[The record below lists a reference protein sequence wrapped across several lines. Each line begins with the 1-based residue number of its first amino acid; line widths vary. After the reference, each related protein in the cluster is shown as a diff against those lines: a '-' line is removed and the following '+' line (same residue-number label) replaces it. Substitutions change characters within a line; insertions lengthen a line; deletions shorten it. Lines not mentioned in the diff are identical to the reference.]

1 MTGRNAHHRRS
12 GPAGLLRA
20 LLFSVAIAMLA
31 LSPARAADTFVRL
44 KALIE
49 SGQYDQARDLAAH
62 ASKNPQVNALNLA
75 FTNALILKVQGKYAE
90 AAKAMRAILS
100 AYPNLTRVRGELA
113 DTLFR
118 MGDTEGAKFNFQLLA
133 DSSTTPTQRSFY
145 DNYLTAIRQKRPWTL
160 DAYVAI
166 APSTNINN
174 GISGDTVIIGG
185 VPFNAASHK
194 GESGIGLASG
204 VAGTYRFDLAPRW
217 DFTLGARTDG
227 TFYLD
232 NSFDSLNGSA
242 FGELAYTARDWRL
255 GLGVTADRKTM
266 GWEGYNWDIG
276 PQVSLR
282 RNFGPWGTLIGTAG
296 WKQVTYDTVYAYN
309 GDETDLGLRYLKTL
323 NPSSSFGLG
332 MYYSHVNADVSFN
345 GYDRYRPSIEFY
357 KELPGGL
364 LTSAQLSYEW
374 RHYAS
379 NFPLMGTPREDR
391 EFDLTAAVTFR
402 NWSWHGF
409 APKVQYSLTLNDS
422 NVPLYTYN
430 SQAIGFYLTK
440 QY

>member
-1 MTGRNAHHRRS
+1 MTPRAGVHEF
-12 GPAGLLRA
+12 AGLLRVF
-20 LLFSVAIAMLA
+20 LLAIAMAIVA

-49 SGQYDQARDLAAH
+49 SGQYEQARELAAH
-62 ASKNPQVNALNLA
+62 ASPNPKVNALNLA

-100 AYPNLTRVRGELA
+100 DYPNLTRVRGELA
-113 DTLFR
+113 DTLYR
-118 MGDTEGAKFNFQLLA
+118 MGDTEGAQFNFQLLA
-133 DSSTTPTQRSFY
+133 DSSTTPGQRSFY

-160 DAYVAI
+160 SAYVAV
-166 APSTNINN
+166 APSTNVNN

-204 VAGTYRFDLAPRW
+204 VAGTYRFDLAPHW
-217 DFTLGARTDG
+217 DFTLGAKTDG
-227 TFYLD
+227 LFYLD
-232 NSFDSLNGSA
+232 NSYDQLTGST
-242 FGELAYTARDWRL
+242 FGEFAYTARDWRL
-255 GLGVTADRKTM
+255 GFGVTADRMTM

-296 WKQVTYDTVYAYN
+296 WKQVTYDTIDAYS
-309 GDETDLGLRYLKTL
+309 GGETDLGLRYLKTL
-323 NPSSSFGLG
+323 NPSSSVGVG
-332 MYYSHVNADVSFN
+332 MLYSHVDANISFN
-345 GYDRYRPSIEFY
+345 GYDRFRPSVEFY

-374 RHYAS
+374 RNYAA

-409 APKVQYSLTLNDS
+409 APKVQYTLTLNDS